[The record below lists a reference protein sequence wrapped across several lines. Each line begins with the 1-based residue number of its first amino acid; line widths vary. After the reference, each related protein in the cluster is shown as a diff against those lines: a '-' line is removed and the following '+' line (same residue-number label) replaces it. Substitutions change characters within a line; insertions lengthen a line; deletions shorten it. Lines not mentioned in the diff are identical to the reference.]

1 MEMTAHISKTETSIW
16 RTDNFKKDL
25 NREVH
30 NQLNVY
36 SHLRTGEEIAETF
49 GHLRELG

>member
-1 MEMTAHISKTETSIW
+1 MEKTAHISKIEHSIQ
-16 RTDNFKKDL
+16 RIGNFKKDL

-36 SHLRTGEEIAETF
+36 SHLKTGIEIEETLR
-49 GHLRELG
+49 HLRE